1 MTPGVSKSVENCE
14 YLLHL
19 MNNGLTWW
27 NLPYQRNHL
36 SLTQPRTHRCMHTHT
51 HTHTYKHQAYAKMLH
66 HTASVLLWDHS
77 AIPVWWWQTVW
88 RRRKRRKI
96 MVTADREVR
105 VKEETLS
112 SASSEWWL
120 QQSSPNMEYIAM
132 TTARKSTN
140 FTSTPSL
147 QADKRQSPWSKIRN
161 IILFKY
167 S

>member
-1 MTPGVSKSVENCE
+1 MEEEEEEKKEEEEQEENKLW
-14 YLLHL
+14 LL
-19 MNNGLTWW
+19 TE
-27 NLPYQRNHL
+27 
-36 SLTQPRTHRCMHTHT
+36 
-51 HTHTYKHQAYAKMLH
+51 
-66 HTASVLLWDHS
+66 
-77 AIPVWWWQTVW
+77 
-88 RRRKRRKI
+88 
-96 MVTADREVR
+96 REVC
-105 VKEETLS
+105 VKEKTLS

-140 FTSTPSL
+140 FISTPSL